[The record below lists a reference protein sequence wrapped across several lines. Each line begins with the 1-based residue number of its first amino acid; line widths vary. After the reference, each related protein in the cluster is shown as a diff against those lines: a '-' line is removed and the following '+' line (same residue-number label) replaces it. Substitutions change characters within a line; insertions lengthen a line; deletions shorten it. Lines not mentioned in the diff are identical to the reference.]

1 MKWQGLGR
9 SAAPGS
15 GLAMAAVAAV
25 YTVAPFA
32 RTAEQVVRGL
42 AGAGLGRSGR
52 SEAALSAEQAGLG
65 KPGDARGRGVEQ
77 AFAEA
82 ESRDLDH
89 RKTWV
94 ALVDG
99 NAEQLQTLH
108 LLATAWGLNLRTI
121 LDLIHM
127 CEYLWKA
134 SLCSP
139 AAIRCRRSCRH
150 RRASSFARPSC
161 SGKATR
167 SSCSGSLMSA
177 ALRLRCVTSRLGRA
191 SGTRSSIDLLP
202 HHAQLARP
210 GTS

>member
-1 MKWQGLGR
+1 MAGTRTFCGTRIRPRHGRGGGGLHGGALRAHGGAGGTRLGR
-9 SAAPGS
+9 A
-15 GLAMAAVAAV
+15 
-25 YTVAPFA
+25 
-32 RTAEQVVRGL
+32 
-42 AGAGLGRSGR
+42 GRSGR

-65 KPGDARGRGVEQ
+65 KPGDARGRDVEQ